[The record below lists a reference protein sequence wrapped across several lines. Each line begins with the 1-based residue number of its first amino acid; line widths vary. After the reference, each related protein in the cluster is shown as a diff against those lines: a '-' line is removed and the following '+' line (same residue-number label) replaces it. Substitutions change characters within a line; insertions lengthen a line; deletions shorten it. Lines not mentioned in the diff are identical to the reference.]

1 MRPGLLL
8 ALLIISGSLAFI
20 ACKKVDPLPLQPTNN
35 YSDEYY
41 ANLRAYKK
49 SDHPICYGWYSD
61 YAQTF
66 SYGMHFKGLP
76 DSIDIISLWGGIPS
90 LKQNDSLTSYNP
102 TAYEERRWVREVKG
116 TKMLAVKIIRM
127 QAESWTTL
135 DSAGIIEYGKYLLR

>member
-1 MRPGLLL
+1 MAAPNYGGIKNHNPLNQLIKTVVIKIDTMKTGLRL
-8 ALLIISGSLAFI
+8 ALLIISGSLVFI
-20 ACKKVDPLPLQPTNN
+20 ACKKVDPLSLQDQKA
-35 YSDEYY
+35 YLDEYY

-90 LKQNDSLTSYNP
+90 LKKDDSLTSYNP
-102 TAYEERRWVREVKG
+102 VAY
-116 TKMLAVKIIRM
+116 
-127 QAESWTTL
+127 
-135 DSAGIIEYGKYLLR
+135 D